1 MNKPTIA
8 DNKPT
13 AVELNKGKT
22 YYYCTCGKSENQPF
36 CDGKH
41 KGSDFAP
48 KAFTAE
54 KDGVAYLCQC
64 KLSSNAP
71 FCDGSH
77 KPITNDQ
84 VGS

>member
-1 MNKPTIA
+1 MDKPNIA

-13 AVELNKGKT
+13 AVNLTKGQT
-22 YYYCTCGKSENQPF
+22 YYYCTCGNSANQPF

-41 KGSDFAP
+41 KGTEFTP

-54 KDGVAYLCQC
+54 KDGDAYLCQC
-64 KLSSNAP
+64 KQSSNAP

-77 KPITNDQ
+77 KTISDDQ